1 MIRTLTRAAALA
13 NAAVLVAFLAIVLTA
28 TGDIDTA
35 PITGLAIVL
44 AILSLARP

>member
-1 MIRTLTRAAALA
+1 MNSPPTTSLRLAALTVEVAAIILTLT
-13 NAAVLVAFLAIVLTA
+13 
-28 TGDIDTA
+28 GDVDTA